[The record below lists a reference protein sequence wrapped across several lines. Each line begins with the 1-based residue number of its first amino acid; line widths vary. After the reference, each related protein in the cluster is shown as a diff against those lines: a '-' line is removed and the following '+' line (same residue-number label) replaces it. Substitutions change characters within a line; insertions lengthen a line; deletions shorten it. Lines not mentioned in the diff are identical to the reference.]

1 MPILNPSFEDE
12 GALPGEAAH
21 WTLAAVTSLEE
32 IAGFGALPEQAW
44 EDFERWFE
52 LLAELDSVMTSRAF
66 FAPGTDGFEFF
77 TTGWGA
83 GAYLFE
89 LPPAQV
95 VPASFSVDDVE
106 DCESGWSNATFYR
119 SWDGVPAAT
128 GTFDGESREDF
139 EDQWRSNQSYAWSWS
154 SVSASTAMFDGGG
167 QGVEDFENSWT
178 YAGTL

>member
-1 MPILNPSFEDE
+1 NPSFEDA
-12 GALPGEAAH
+12 GTLPGDAAH
-21 WTLAAVTSLEE
+21 WTLTAVTSLEE

-52 LLAELDSVMTSRAF
+52 LLAELDSVLTSRAF
-66 FAPGTDGFEFF
+66 FAPGTDGFESF

-95 VPASFSVDDVE
+95 VPGQFSADNVE
-106 DCESGWSNATFYR
+106 DCETGWSNASFYW

-139 EDQWRSNQSYAWSWS
+139 EDSWRSNESFAWSWS
-154 SVSASTAMFDGGG
+154 GVASSTAMFDSGA

-178 YAGTL
+178 HAGTL